1 LVALWGAQL
10 YGTWGAWGDVTI
22 DSGHEM
28 YVPALLATGK
38 TLYRDTWFMYGP
50 AGPYLNAY
58 LFRTFGI
65 HLSVLYWAGALS
77 ALGSSVMLY
86 VTGMY
91 LSSWVAGWTAG
102 AVLLLEAFAP
112 SVFCFPLPYSF
123 SAVYGCLL
131 GCVFLYSAVRGAD
144 AKNRFWI
151 LGAGSLAGIELLM
164 KPEFG
169 LACYAT
175 LLALIVVRWLRS
187 GSLGTVAGD
196 IAASLPGIAICVA
209 VAHWMISLGGVEFIT
224 QENLVTWP
232 TSYFMKTFG
241 KIRLEE
247 TGFTLTV
254 PAFAS
259 AFGRAIGFGLLLL
272 GIYTIFWWKERSRAS
287 TRIRIAI
294 SAALVFY
301 FARVIFLSNESN
313 PLWEALSLVFFPRDM
328 VMYVGLAALLV
339 SWLWWRIFREGKAAV
354 SAGLPILLVFSSAL
368 AFRILMKMTPT
379 IYSIYYNGPVVLAFL
394 LLLRCVF
401 ASPSLTRRS
410 RFLLEASLCA
420 GSVLLVAIPNLKQ
433 EGRAAGAYVALD
445 TPRGT
450 LRLTPGKKESYESA
464 IRFMREKAS
473 RGQTVLSVPEDTSLY
488 FLAETE
494 CPIRVYSLTPGVI
507 APGKMTAGVI
517 QEIDSKRVD
526 YLLWSNRI
534 FTEYGVPVFG
544 KDFDVELGEY
554 LKRNYRKL
562 GPVRPVKIGSVL
574 WTANIWQRTENT
586 SPP

>member
-1 LVALWGAQL
+1 MESNPPVHSFESHPLWSKLFAPPVRWTPATCCALAGLVALWAAQL

-50 AGPYLNAY
+50 AGPYVNAY

-77 ALGSSVMLY
+77 ALASSVMLY

-144 AKNRFWI
+144 AKNSFWV

-175 LLALIVVRWLRS
+175 LLALMVVRWVRWR
-187 GSLGTVAGD
+187 SLGTVAGD
-196 IAASLPGIAICVA
+196 TAASLPGIAICIA
-209 VAHWMISLGGVEFIT
+209 VARWMISLRGVEFIT

-232 TSYFMKTFG
+232 TSYFMKVFG
-241 KIRLEE
+241 KMRLEE

-254 PAFAS
+254 PAFA
-259 AFGRAIGFGLLLL
+259 AALWRAIGFALLLL
-272 GIYTIFWWKERSRAS
+272 AIYTIFWWKERSRAS

-294 SAALVFY
+294 GVALVFY
-301 FARVIFLSNESN
+301 FARAIFLSNESN
-313 PLWEALSLVFFPRDM
+313 PLLEALSLAFFPRDM
-328 VMYVGLAALLV
+328 VIYVGLATLLV
-339 SWLWWRIFREGKAAV
+339 SWLWWRIFREGKTSV
-354 SAGLPILLVFSSAL
+354 GAGLPILLIFSSAL
-368 AFRILMKMTPT
+368 AFRIL
-379 IYSIYYNGPVVLAFL
+379 
-394 LLLRCVF
+394 
-401 ASPSLTRRS
+401 
-410 RFLLEASLCA
+410 
-420 GSVLLVAIPNLKQ
+420 
-433 EGRAAGAYVALD
+433 
-445 TPRGT
+445 
-450 LRLTPGKKESYESA
+450 
-464 IRFMREKAS
+464 IR
-473 RGQTVLSVPEDTSLY
+473 
-488 FLAETE
+488 
-494 CPIRVYSLTPGVI
+494 
-507 APGKMTAGVI
+507 
-517 QEIDSKRVD
+517 
-526 YLLWSNRI
+526 
-534 FTEYGVPVFG
+534 
-544 KDFDVELGEY
+544 
-554 LKRNYRKL
+554 
-562 GPVRPVKIGSVL
+562 
-574 WTANIWQRTENT
+574 
-586 SPP
+586 